1 MASTNTLSD
10 SRVWFITGSSQ
21 GLGRTILDAILAAG
35 ERAVAT
41 LRTPSALA
49 DLQAKYPSSQ
59 LLIQPLDVVSPTQIK
74 EAFETTK
81 KHFNRLDVVVNN
93 AGYGLFGE
101 IEATPDEEAR
111 AQIEVLFW
119 GPVNITREVNPQGH
133 GGRIFN
139 ISSGSGYQA
148 NPNLAFYSAGKF
160 ALEAFNQSFIKEMPL
175 EWNIKG
181 CIIKPG
187 GTRTSWSGSLNY
199 FPQHPACSDLSFPT
213 SVFRASLGTIPGV
226 SDPVRAAQ
234 IILDLAKESDL
245 PLRLQLGSDSFYIV
259 ESQAKQTLK
268 DQEKWAKVSHSANAD
283 DYDSSVI
290 SLVLKLRIPSRD
302 DRLKPETRFQL

>member
-1 MASTNTLSD
+1 MSSTKSHSD

-21 GLGRTILDAILAAG
+21 GLGRSILEAVLASG
-35 ERAVAT
+35 ERAAAT

-59 LLIQPLDVVSPTQIK
+59 LLIQPLDVVSPTQIE
-74 EAFETTK
+74 EAFEATK

-119 GPVNITREVNPQGH
+119 GPVNITKEAIKFFREVNPKGH

-139 ISSGSGYQA
+139 ISSCGGYQA

-160 ALEAFNQSFIKEMPL
+160 ALEAFTQSFIKEMPL

-181 CIIKPG
+181 CIIEPG
-187 GTRTSWSGSLNY
+187 GIRTSWTTSMNY
-199 FPQHPACSDLSFPT
+199 LPQHPAYSDPSFPT
-213 SVFRASLGTIPGV
+213 PVFRAGLGTIPVV

-234 IILDLAKESDL
+234 IILDLAKEPDL
-245 PLRLQLGSDSFYIV
+245 PLRLQLGSDSLYLV

-283 DYDSSVI
+283 DYDKNVI
-290 SLVLKLRIPSRD
+290 SSILESIR
-302 DRLKPETRFQL
+302 QN